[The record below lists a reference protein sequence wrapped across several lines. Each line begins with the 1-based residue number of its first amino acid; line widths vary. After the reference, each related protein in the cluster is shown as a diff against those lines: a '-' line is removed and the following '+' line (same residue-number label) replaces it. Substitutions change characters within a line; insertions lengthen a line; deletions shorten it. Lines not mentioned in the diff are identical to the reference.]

1 MINIFVL
8 FRSLLQVSLKS
19 QPSAT
24 SSRTSPAL
32 MSVEIAPEIMEEIQ
46 ERREREK
53 IMWRRN
59 ARLARDRRE
68 AEELEA
74 RAAEEVNY
82 PVVRARMG
90 AVGDGRGR
98 NQVRLVLI

>member
-1 MINIFVL
+1 M
-8 FRSLLQVSLKS
+8 
-19 QPSAT
+19 
-24 SSRTSPAL
+24 
-32 MSVEIAPEIMEEIQ
+32 MSVEISPAIMEEIE
-46 ERREREK
+46 ERREQEK

-59 ARLARDRRE
+59 ARLARDRRV

-74 RAAEEVNY
+74 RAQEEEPY
-82 PVVRARMG
+82 PVVRVTMG

>member
-1 MINIFVL
+1 M
-8 FRSLLQVSLKS
+8 

-24 SSRTSPAL
+24 SSRSSPSL
-32 MSVEIAPEIMEEIQ
+32 MSVEISPEIMEEIE
-46 ERREREK
+46 ERREQER
-53 IMWRRN
+53 IMWRRSV
-59 ARLARDRRE
+59 RLARDQRV

-74 RAAEEVNY
+74 RAREEEQY
-82 PVVRARMG
+82 PVVRATMG